1 MVYSSG
7 VDITIDP
14 PKGCSNVARPTTN
27 SCCEAPPCSALVA
40 LWNWQRVKGGCDLEN
55 LGSFWRRIT
64 CQKYTTAY
72 FATSSGQFISWS
84 VRPLF
89 PQLSWVPGLPY
100 GFGGLIATVMGR
112 DLHEATEATPIL
124 GGELPTN
131 RGCGLVHPNSKW
143 IHPLQ
148 KSHVNHWGELTQ
160 KRAVGSEQHQ
170 VVTIPKSSPFS
181 WCKSSPGHGRLRGKS
196 QKFSSLICPTHQLNL
211 QF

>member
-14 PKGCSNVARPTTN
+14 QPGCSNVARPTTN

-40 LWNWQRVKGGCDLEN
+40 LCNWQRIKGGCDLEN
-55 LGSFWRRIT
+55 LCSFWRRIT

-89 PQLSWVPGLPY
+89 PQLSWVQARASIWFWWLDCLCHGSR
-100 GFGGLIATVMGR
+100 FT
-112 DLHEATEATPIL
+112 
-124 GGELPTN
+124 
-131 RGCGLVHPNSKW
+131 
-143 IHPLQ
+143 
-148 KSHVNHWGELTQ
+148 WGNWGNP
-160 KRAVGSEQHQ
+160 K
-170 VVTIPKSSPFS
+170 TIPKSSPFS
-181 WCKSSPGHGRLRGKS
+181 WCKSSPGHGRLRGWKIPS
-196 QKFSSLICPTHQLNL
+196 FSSLTICPTNQLNL